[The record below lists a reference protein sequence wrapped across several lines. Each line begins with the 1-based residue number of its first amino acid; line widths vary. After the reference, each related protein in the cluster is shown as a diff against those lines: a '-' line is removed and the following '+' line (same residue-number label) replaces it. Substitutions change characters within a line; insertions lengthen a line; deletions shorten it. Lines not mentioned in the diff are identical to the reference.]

1 MSRISA
7 RPRAQA
13 HRDSSQAQVHHAV
26 SLFTNCGAGD
36 IGYAGAGFQFKVMA
50 ELDPRRLQ
58 VALLNHRSASGI
70 PGDLRG
76 TWTEVVHQYQK
87 SVEEQSPAL
96 LAACP
101 PCQGMSSIRSGR
113 GRASD
118 PDAGT
123 QDGRNLLVEVIADTA
138 RELRPRIVV
147 VENVPAFFVRKV
159 RHPRT
164 GRAVSAAALLR
175 RRLQNDY
182 ACFPFLANLAEYGV
196 PQTRKRAFL
205 TFVRREDEGLQRL
218 RDAEAAPYPR
228 PTRSAEYPLRKP
240 VTVRQALAKLG
251 ASSLDAASPDAAS
264 DANDALHSVPVWDE
278 DRYAMVAAIPG
289 DAGGSAWETNRCREC
304 GPVPATADSARCPT
318 CSGPLLRPVKKA
330 RNGRWRLIN
339 GFRSSS
345 YRRMYSDRPAATITT
360 ASGHIGSSFTIH
372 PFENRLL
379 SPRECAHLQTLP
391 RSFRWGEALD
401 SWGATNVRAMIG
413 EAVPPL
419 FTRLHGLVLNWV
431 LTGQRKRAPIDASD
445 ERCVRAARQ
454 MTENR

>member
-1 MSRISA
+1 MSSPTA
-7 RPRAQA
+7 RPNARTPGNA
-13 HRDSSQAQVHHAV
+13 SYEQVLRAV
-26 SLFTNCGAGD
+26 SLFSNCGAGD
-36 IGYAGAGFQFKVMA
+36 IGYAGAGFQFEIMA

-58 VALLNHRSASGI
+58 VALLNHRSASGV
-70 PGDLRG
+70 PGDLRS
-76 TWTEVVHQYQK
+76 TWTEVVRHYQK
-87 SVEEQSPAL
+87 SVGEQPPAL

-164 GRAVSAAALLR
+164 RRAVSAAWLLR

-182 ACFPFLANLAEYGV
+182 ACFPFLADLAEYGV

-205 TFVRREDEGLQRL
+205 TFVRRGDEGLQRL
-218 RDAEAAPYPR
+218 VDEDAAPYPR
-228 PTRSAEYPLRKP
+228 PTRSTGHPRRKP
-240 VTVRQALAKLG
+240 VTLRQALTELG
-251 ASSLDAASPDAAS
+251 ASPLDAASPHAAS
-264 DANDALHSVPVWDE
+264 DANDPLHSVPVWDE
-278 DRYAMVAAIPG
+278 DRYAMVAAIPA
-289 DAGGSAWETNRCREC
+289 DSGGSAWETSRCRTC
-304 GPVPATADSARCPT
+304 GPVQVSANCARCPK
-318 CSGPLLRPVKKA
+318 CDEPLLRPVTKA
-330 RNGRWRLIN
+330 KNGRWRLIS

-360 ASGHIGSSFTIH
+360 ASGHVGSSFTIH

-391 RSFRWGEALD
+391 RSFRWGGALNE
-401 SWGATNVRAMIG
+401 WGATNVRAMIG

-431 LTGQRKRAPIDASD
+431 LTGQRTRAPIDASD
-445 ERCVRAARQ
+445 DRCVRAARQ
-454 MTENR
+454 MTDNR

>member
-1 MSRISA
+1 MNSTCVRRSSRA
-7 RPRAQA
+7 RQDA
-13 HRDSSQAQVHHAV
+13 SQAQVLRAV

-36 IGYAGAGFQFKVMA
+36 IGYARAGFQFEVMA

-70 PGDLRG
+70 SGDLRS
-76 TWTEVVHQYQK
+76 TWAEVVRRYRA
-87 SVEEQSPAL
+87 SVGDVPPAL

-164 GRAVSAAALLR
+164 GRAISAAWLLR

-182 ACFPFLANLAEYGV
+182 ACFPFLVDLAEYGV

-205 TFVRREDEGLQRL
+205 TFVRRQDEGLQRL
-218 RDAEAAPYPR
+218 VDKEAAPYPR
-228 PTRSAEYPLRKP
+228 PTRSTNHPRRKP
-240 VTVRQALAKLG
+240 VTVRQALAELG
-251 ASSLDAASPDAAS
+251 ASSLDAASPEAAS

-278 DRYAMVAAIPG
+278 ERYAMVAAIPFDSG
-289 DAGGSAWETNRCREC
+289 RSAWETSRCRGC
-304 GPVPATADSARCPT
+304 GLVRANADCARCPK
-318 CSGPLLRPVKKA
+318 CDSPLLRPVTKA
-330 RNGRWRLIN
+330 RNGRWRLIS

-345 YRRMYSDRPAATITT
+345 YRRMHSDRPAATVTT

-391 RSFRWGEALD
+391 RSFRWGDALD
-401 SWGATNVRAMIG
+401 RWGATNVRAMIG
-413 EAVPPL
+413 EAVPPM
-419 FTRLHGLVLNWV
+419 FTRLHGIVLNWV
-431 LTGQRKRAPIDASD
+431 LTGRLTRTPIYASD
-445 ERCVRAARQ
+445 ARCVRAARQ
-454 MTENR
+454 MTDNR